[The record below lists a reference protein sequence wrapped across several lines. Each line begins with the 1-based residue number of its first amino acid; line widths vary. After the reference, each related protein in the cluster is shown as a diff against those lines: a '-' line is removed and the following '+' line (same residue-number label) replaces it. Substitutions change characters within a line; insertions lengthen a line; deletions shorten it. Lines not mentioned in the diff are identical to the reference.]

1 MAAYTF
7 APLTPTSFLA
17 RSATVFRDRVA
28 VVDGDRTF
36 TYAELHDRSL
46 RLTGVLAGLGV
57 GPGDRVAAL
66 CTNSH
71 VMLEMHHGVPLRGA
85 VLVPLNI
92 RLSVD
97 ELTFI
102 VGHSGATVL
111 VATHELADTARQVA
125 ERCGARLVVAG
136 DEQDE
141 YGALLDAAEP
151 QPEDLADER
160 DLLAINYTSGTTG
173 SPKGVMYHHRGAFLQ
188 ALAMAFHTRLTS
200 DSRYL
205 WTLPMFHCDGWCF
218 PWAVTAAGGTHV
230 CLRAV
235 DPAEIWRLLRGEGVT
250 HYSAAPTVLTM
261 IANAPEADGD
271 PLDHQVDVT
280 TGGAPPSPTLLSRMA
295 ELRMRVT
302 HLYGLTETFGPVAV
316 NEWHSEWDA
325 LTGEEKAVLRAAGVG
340 NVVAQPLRVIDLAGD
355 DVPADGTTIGE
366 IAARGNDVMLGYYR
380 DEKATAAVDAGGWFR
395 TGDLA
400 VMHPDGYVEIRDR
413 SKDIIISGGENI
425 ASVEVERAID
435 SHPDVVESAVV
446 GRPDERWG
454 EVPVAY
460 VVLREGATA
469 DAAAIIAHV
478 RERLASFKAPKD
490 VVFGDLPKTS
500 TGKIQKHVLRRSDV
514 QSGLCLTAQA
524 GSRVARTS
532 SARPSGRP
540 CSSPTDASSTAAT

>member
-71 VMLEMHHGVPLRGA
+71 VMLEMHHGVPLRGG

-141 YGALLDAAEP
+141 YGALLGAAEP

-325 LTGEEKAVLRAAGVG
+325 LTGEEKAVLRARQGVG

-514 QSGLCLTAQA
+514 QSGP
-524 GSRVARTS
+524 
-532 SARPSGRP
+532 SA
-540 CSSPTDASSTAAT
+540 